1 MPDVD
6 IDFFDRDGVLKLF
19 KHTPASIIKDDKI
32 EKHKTGVY
40 FHAIPSDP
48 INGYATLDYKKAEDR
63 GYFKIDCLNVNIYKN
78 VKSEQELVELMIEEP
93 DWDMLKDPKV
103 VENLF
108 HLNSHY
114 NIVSKLEPKN
124 IEQLAAVLAIIR
136 PAKRGLMYKDWTDIL
151 KEVWVKPTDGSYFFK
166 KSHAVAYAHAIV
178 VQLNL
183 IKKDSLF
190 SATGVTNGYLLNG
203 IKKKGNIF
211 ITHSLII
218 STKNKKIE
226 FKKSEFRI

>member
-6 IDFFDRDGVLKLF
+6 IDFFDRDETLKLF
-19 KHTPASIIKDDKI
+19 KHAPASIIKDDKI

-40 FHAIPSDP
+40 FHAVPTHPVTGHS
-48 INGYATLDYKKAEDR
+48 TLDYKKAEER

-78 VKSEQELVELMIEEP
+78 IKSEQELVELMIEEP

-103 VENLF
+103 VDRLF
-108 HLNSHY
+108 HLNGHF

-136 PAKRGLMYKDWTDIL
+136 PAKRGLMYKNWIDIL
-151 KEVWVKPTDGSYFFK
+151 KEVWIKPTDGTYFFK

-178 VQLNL
+178 VQMNL
-183 IKKDSLF
+183 IKKDKYSF
-190 SATGVTNGYLLNG
+190 SATQET
-203 IKKKGNIF
+203 
-211 ITHSLII
+211 
-218 STKNKKIE
+218 
-226 FKKSEFRI
+226 

>member
-6 IDFFDRDGVLKLF
+6 IDFFDRDGTLKLF
-19 KHTPASIIKDDKI
+19 KHAPASIIKDDKI

-40 FHAIPSDP
+40 FHAVPTHP
-48 INGYATLDYKKAEDR
+48 ITGHSTLDYKKAEER

-78 VKSEQELVELMIEEP
+78 IKSEQELVELMIEEP
-93 DWDMLKDPKV
+93 DWDMLKDPKI

-108 HLNSHY
+108 HLNSHF

-136 PAKRGLMYKDWTDIL
+136 PAKRGLMYKNWVDIL

-178 VQLNL
+178 VQMNL
-183 IKKDSLF
+183 IAKDKYSF
-190 SATGVTNGYLLNG
+190 SATQET
-203 IKKKGNIF
+203 
-211 ITHSLII
+211 
-218 STKNKKIE
+218 
-226 FKKSEFRI
+226 

>member
-6 IDFFDRDGVLKLF
+6 IDFFDRDGTLRLF
-19 KHTPASIIKDDKI
+19 KHAPASIIKDDKI

-40 FHAIPSDP
+40 FHAVPTHPVTGHS
-48 INGYATLDYKKAEDR
+48 TLDYKKAEDR

-78 VKSEQELVELMIEEP
+78 IKSEQELVELMIEEP

-108 HLNSHY
+108 HLNSHF

-136 PAKRGLMYKDWTDIL
+136 PAKRHLMYKEWKDIL
-151 KEVWVKPTDGSYFFK
+151 TDVWVKPTDGSYFFK

-178 VQLNL
+178 VQMNL
-183 IKKDSLF
+183 IKKDKYSF
-190 SATGVTNGYLLNG
+190 SATKET
-203 IKKKGNIF
+203 
-211 ITHSLII
+211 
-218 STKNKKIE
+218 
-226 FKKSEFRI
+226 

>member
-6 IDFFDRDGVLKLF
+6 IDFFDRDGTLKLF
-19 KHTPASIIKDDKI
+19 KHAPASIIKDDKI

-40 FHAIPSDP
+40 FHAVPTHP
-48 INGYATLDYKKAEDR
+48 ITGHSTLDYKKAEDR

-78 VKSEQELVELMIEEP
+78 IKSEQELVELMIEEP

-108 HLNSHY
+108 HLNSHF

-136 PAKRGLMYKDWTDIL
+136 PAKRGLMYKNWIDIL

-178 VQLNL
+178 VQMNL
-183 IKKDSLF
+183 IRQIPK
-190 SATGVTNGYLLNG
+190 
-203 IKKKGNIF
+203 
-211 ITHSLII
+211 
-218 STKNKKIE
+218 
-226 FKKSEFRI
+226 

>member
-6 IDFFDRDGVLKLF
+6 IDFFDRDGTLKLF
-19 KHTPASIIKDDKI
+19 KHAPASIIKDDKI

-40 FHAIPSDP
+40 FHAVPTHPVTGHS
-48 INGYATLDYKKAEDR
+48 TLDYKKAEER

-78 VKSEQELVELMIEEP
+78 IKSEQELVELMIEEP

-108 HLNSHY
+108 HLNSHF

-136 PAKRGLMYKDWTDIL
+136 PAKRGLMYKNWVDIL

-178 VQLNL
+178 VQMNL
-183 IKKDSLF
+183 IRKAKYSF
-190 SATGVTNGYLLNG
+190 SATQET
-203 IKKKGNIF
+203 
-211 ITHSLII
+211 
-218 STKNKKIE
+218 
-226 FKKSEFRI
+226 

>member
-6 IDFFDRDGVLKLF
+6 IDFFDRDGTLKLF
-19 KHTPASIIKDDKI
+19 KHAPASIIKDDKI

-40 FHAIPSDP
+40 FHAVPTHPVTGHS
-48 INGYATLDYKKAEDR
+48 TLDYKKAEER

-78 VKSEQELVELMIEEP
+78 IKSEQELVELMIEEP
-93 DWDMLKDPKV
+93 DWNMLKDPKI

-108 HLNSHY
+108 HLNSHF

-136 PAKRGLMYKDWTDIL
+136 PAKRGLMYKNWADIL

-178 VQLNL
+178 VQMNL
-183 IKKDSLF
+183 IAKDKYSF
-190 SATGVTNGYLLNG
+190 SATQET
-203 IKKKGNIF
+203 
-211 ITHSLII
+211 
-218 STKNKKIE
+218 
-226 FKKSEFRI
+226 

>member
-108 HLNSHY
+108 HLNGHY

-183 IKKDSLF
+183 IKKDKYSF
-190 SATGVTNGYLLNG
+190 SAKQET
-203 IKKKGNIF
+203 
-211 ITHSLII
+211 
-218 STKNKKIE
+218 
-226 FKKSEFRI
+226 